1 MLEHQKYVLKNVSSD
16 KRLFKKEL
24 LKSFRWLNDLEIVM
38 LLEWVEK
45 NFMDSHYE
53 VISEV
58 FENHV
63 A

>member
-16 KRLFKKEL
+16 KRLFRKEL
-24 LKSFRWLNDLEIVM
+24 LKSFKWLNDIETVILI
-38 LLEWVEK
+38 EWVK
-45 NFMDSHYE
+45 NNFMDTHYE
-53 VISEV
+53 IISEV

>member
-24 LKSFRWLNDLEIVM
+24 LKSFRWLNDLETVM
-38 LLEWVEK
+38 LMEWVEK

-53 VISEV
+53 IISEIY
-58 FENHV
+58 ENHV